1 MKNNLTIIYAKKI
14 NKKKWSDFVYNHP
27 NGNIF
32 QTPEMYEVY
41 QNTKNYEPVFLS
53 VVNNRD
59 EISGTLL
66 AVIQK
71 ENFGILSALTARSII
86 WGGPLV
92 KNNNPRTLDLI
103 LKKYNKIIS
112 RKAIYSQLRNFWDWG
127 NSKEIFITNGFEYEE
142 HLNILIDLTKS
153 EEQLWKE
160 VSSKR
165 RNEVRRATK
174 EGAYFSIENTE
185 DSLKKCYGILQEV
198 YNRTKLPIPDYNF
211 FYNLY
216 CMNSNSKL
224 LIFCA
229 YYNNEIIG
237 CMLALSFKDTIYDFY
252 AGSVMKFYN
261 RYPNDLIPWEV
272 FKWGKKNNYKVFDFG
287 GAGKPNVPYGVR
299 DYKKKFGGVFVN
311 YGRYE
316 KVHQQMMFKISK
328 VGFKLRQKIKK

>member
-1 MKNNLTIIYAKKI
+1 MNNCTIISDSNNIDK
-14 NKKKWSDFVYNHP
+14 NKWSEFVFNHP

-41 QNTKNYEPVFLS
+41 QNTKNYEPVFLA

-59 EISGTLL
+59 EILGTLL

-71 ENFGILSALTARSII
+71 EYSGVLGNFTARSII
-86 WGGPLV
+86 QGGPLIKDDDPDV
-92 KNNNPRTLDLI
+92 LSFM
-103 LKKYNKIIS
+103 LKEYSEIIKK
-112 RKAIYSQLRNFWDWG
+112 KAIYSQFRNFWDWG
-127 NSKEIFITNGFEYEE
+127 DSKEIFITNGFEYEE
-142 HLNILIDLTKS
+142 HLNILINLTKS

-160 VSSKR
+160 VYSKR

-198 YNRTKLPIPDYNF
+198 YKRAKLPIPDYHY

-216 CMNSNSKL
+216 RMGSNSKL

-229 YYNNEIIG
+229 YYESEIIG
-237 CMLALSFKDTIYDFY
+237 CMLALSYKDTIYDFY
-252 AGSVMKFYN
+252 AGSMVKFYN
-261 RYPNDLIPWEV
+261 KYPNDLIPWEV
-272 FKWGKKNNYKVFDFG
+272 FKWGKENNYKVFDFG
-287 GAGKPNVPYGVR
+287 GAGKPDVPYGVR
-299 DYKKKFGGVFVN
+299 DYKKKFGGEVVN

-316 KVHQQMMFKISK
+316 KVHQPIMFEIAK
-328 VGFKLRQKIKK
+328 VGFKLWQKIKK